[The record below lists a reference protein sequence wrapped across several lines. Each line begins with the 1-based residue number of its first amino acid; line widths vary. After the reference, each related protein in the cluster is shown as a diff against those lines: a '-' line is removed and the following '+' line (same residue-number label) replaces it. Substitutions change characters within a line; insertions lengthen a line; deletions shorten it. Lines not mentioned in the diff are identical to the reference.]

1 MTYIWNATANQSGSQ
16 VTMTNAGYNSTIPVN
31 GSASLGFNASW
42 NGNNGYP
49 TYFILN
55 GTPCN

>member
-1 MTYIWNATANQSGSQ
+1 MTYIWNATATQSGSQ

-31 GSASLGFNASW
+31 GSASLGFNAYW
-42 NGNNGYP
+42 NGYNGYP